1 MPDARL
7 EEVLGF
13 IGANVR
19 RIRLKRGMTQQ
30 ELASAAGIAL
40 GFLQKV
46 ERAKTNV
53 GVAVLVR
60 LADVL
65 GVRPGVLFRQRELP
79 PVKRGRPR
87 KARPREL

>member
-7 EEVLGF
+7 DEVLRS

-19 RIRLKRGMTQQ
+19 RIREKRGMTQQ
-30 ELASAAGIAL
+30 ELADAAEIAL
-40 GFLQKV
+40 RFLQKV
-46 ERAKTNV
+46 EHAQTNV

-87 KARPREL
+87 KARPRA

>member
-7 EEVLGF
+7 DEVLRS

-19 RIRLKRGMTQQ
+19 RIREKRGMTQQ
-30 ELASAAGIAL
+30 ELADAAEIAL
-40 GFLQKV
+40 RFLQKV
-46 ERAKTNV
+46 EHAQTNV

-87 KARPREL
+87 KARPRAS

>member
-7 EEVLGF
+7 EEVLRF

-19 RIRLKRGMTQQ
+19 RIREKRGMTQQ
-30 ELASAAGIAL
+30 ELADAAGIAL
-40 GFLQKV
+40 RFLQKV
-46 ERAKTNV
+46 EHAQSNV

-65 GVRPGVLFRQRELP
+65 GVRLGVLFRQRELP

-87 KARPREL
+87 KARLREP

>member
-1 MPDARL
+1 MDDPRL
-7 EEVLGF
+7 QEVLNF

-30 ELASAAGIAL
+30 ELADAAGVGL
-40 GFLQKV
+40 RNLKKV
-46 ERAKTNV
+46 EHAQTNV
-53 GVAVLVR
+53 GVAVLVK

-65 GVRPGVLFRQRELP
+65 GVRPGALFRQQELP

>member
-1 MPDARL
+1 MSDARL
-7 EEVLGF
+7 EEVLRF

-30 ELASAAGIAL
+30 ELADAAGVAL
-40 GFLQKV
+40 RFLQQI

-87 KARPREL
+87 KARPRA

>member
-1 MPDARL
+1 MPEARL
-7 EEVLGF
+7 EEVLSF

-30 ELASAAGIAL
+30 ELANAAGIAL

-65 GVRPGVLFRQRELP
+65 GVPPGVLFRPRELP
-79 PVKRGRPR
+79 QVKRGRP
-87 KARPREL
+87 KKTAQ

>member
-7 EEVLGF
+7 DEVLRS

-19 RIRLKRGMTQQ
+19 RIREKRGMTQQ
-30 ELASAAGIAL
+30 ELADAAEIAL
-40 GFLQKV
+40 RFLQKV
-46 ERAKTNV
+46 EHAQTNV
-53 GVAVLVR
+53 GVAILVR

-87 KARPREL
+87 KARPRAS

>member
-7 EEVLGF
+7 DEVLRS

-19 RIRLKRGMTQQ
+19 RIREKRGMTQQ
-30 ELASAAGIAL
+30 ELADAAEIAL
-40 GFLQKV
+40 RFLQKV
-46 ERAKTNV
+46 EHAQTNV
-53 GVAVLVR
+53 GVAILVR

-87 KARPREL
+87 KARPRA

>member
-7 EEVLGF
+7 AEVLSS

-30 ELASAAGIAL
+30 ELADAAEIAL

-87 KARPREL
+87 KARLRAQ

>member
-7 EEVLGF
+7 AEVLSS

-30 ELASAAGIAL
+30 ELADAAEIAL

-79 PVKRGRPR
+79 AVKRGRPR
-87 KARPREL
+87 KARLRAQ